1 MAKRSKRLLFSSKV
15 LTSFLFP
22 FPEATLVDG
31 MYFLKH
37 KIHEYSSPAMSM
49 NPKHNQF
56 HLTRAVA
63 LPPDLGELAT
73 TEFRVLIAHRDRVS
87 RMPTLAGMASY
98 GTRKLTYHVIILMS
112 LAFASQTKEFVINF
126 YIKQCCFP

>member
-1 MAKRSKRLLFSSKV
+1 M
-15 LTSFLFP
+15 
-22 FPEATLVDG
+22 VDG
-31 MYFLKH
+31 LYFLKH
-37 KIHEYSSPAMSM
+37 RIHEYSSPAMTM
-49 NPKHNQF
+49 NPKHTQF

-98 GTRKLTYHVIILMS
+98 GTRKLTYHVIILYNN
-112 LAFASQTKEFVINF
+112 LGNF
-126 YIKQCCFP
+126 NLGVANTVYIGFYDQPP

>member
-1 MAKRSKRLLFSSKV
+1 M
-15 LTSFLFP
+15 
-22 FPEATLVDG
+22 
-31 MYFLKH
+31 KH

-98 GTRKLTYHVIILMS
+98 GTRKLTYHVIILYNN
-112 LAFASQTKEFVINF
+112 LGNF
-126 YIKQCCFP
+126 NLGVANTVYIGFYDQPPS